1 MNMKELEQLVRT
13 LQDALNGQGQAMTEM
28 RAVINAQAEA
38 VIKWEETV
46 NLARSIEEVVVELNL
61 EIGRIREWL
70 GADKTDGPFYPEF
83 KALTA
88 RVEELAVMIEGRNKS
103 APTKRNMT
111 DVDAIRVLTGDL
123 KEASHK
129 DAADAALLT
138 YAQVYSCRLEYT
150 FKHVHKA
157 LKDADAE
164 YKNQWAKK

>member
-1 MNMKELEQLVRT
+1 MNMKEMEQLVRS

-38 VIKWEETV
+38 VIKWEETT
-46 NLARSIEEVVVELNL
+46 NLVQSMQ
-61 EIGRIREWL
+61 EIVSGLGQDIGQLSGWI
-70 GADKTDGPFYPEF
+70 GADQADGPFYPEF

-88 RVEELAVMIEGRNKS
+88 RVEELGAMIEGRNKS

-111 DVDAIRVLTGDL
+111 DADAIRVMTGDL

-129 DAADAALLT
+129 EAGEAAALT

-157 LKDADAE
+157 LKEADPE
-164 YKNQWAKK
+164 YKNKWSK

>member
-1 MNMKELEQLVRT
+1 MNMKEMEQLVRT
-13 LQDALNGQGQAMTEM
+13 LQDAVNGQGQAMTEM

-38 VIKWEETV
+38 IIKWEETV
-46 NLARSIEEVVVELNL
+46 NLARDMQEVIVELNMD
-61 EIGRIREWL
+61 IGKLRGWL
-70 GADKTDGPFYPEF
+70 GADEADGPFYPEF

-88 RVEELAVMIEGRNKS
+88 RVEELGAMIEGRNKS

-111 DVDAIRVLTGDL
+111 DADAIRVLTGDL

-129 DAADAALLT
+129 EAGELAALT

-157 LKDADAE
+157 LKEADPE
-164 YKNQWAKK
+164 YKNKWAK

>member
-1 MNMKELEQLVRT
+1 MNMKEMEQLVRT
-13 LQDALNGQGQAMTEM
+13 LQDAVNGQGQAMTEM

-46 NLARSIEEVVVELNL
+46 NLVQNMEEAVLAINL
-61 EIGRIREWL
+61 DLGKLRGWI
-70 GADKTDGPFYPEF
+70 GADEADGPFYPEF

-88 RVEELAVMIEGRNKS
+88 RVDELGAMIEGRNKS

-111 DVDAIRVLTGDL
+111 DADAIRVLTGDL

-129 DAADAALLT
+129 EAGELAALT

-157 LKDADAE
+157 LKEADPE
-164 YKNQWAKK
+164 YKNKWAK

>member
-1 MNMKELEQLVRT
+1 MNMKEMEQLVRT
-13 LQDALNGQGQAMTEM
+13 LQDAVNGQGQAMTEM

-46 NLARSIEEVVVELNL
+46 NLVQSMQ
-61 EIGRIREWL
+61 EIVSGLGQDIAQLSGWL
-70 GADKTDGPFYPEF
+70 GADEADGPFYPEF

-88 RVEELAVMIEGRNKS
+88 RVEELGAMIEGRNKS

-111 DVDAIRVLTGDL
+111 DADAIRVLTGDL

-129 DAADAALLT
+129 EAGELAALT

-157 LKDADAE
+157 LKEADPE
-164 YKNQWAKK
+164 YKNKWAK

>member
-1 MNMKELEQLVRT
+1 MNMKEMEQLVRT
-13 LQDALNGQGQAMTEM
+13 LQDAVNGQGQAMTEM

-46 NLARSIEEVVVELNL
+46 NLVQNMEEVVLAINL
-61 EIGRIREWL
+61 DLGKLRGWI
-70 GADKTDGPFYPEF
+70 GADEADGPFYPEF

-88 RVEELAVMIEGRNKS
+88 RVDELGAMIEGRNKS

-111 DVDAIRVLTGDL
+111 DADAIRVLTGDL

-129 DAADAALLT
+129 EAGELAALT

-157 LKDADAE
+157 LKEADPE
-164 YKNQWAKK
+164 YKNKWAK

>member
-1 MNMKELEQLVRT
+1 MNMKEMEQLVRT
-13 LQDALNGQGQAMTEM
+13 LQDAVNGQGQAMVEM

-46 NLARSIEEVVVELNL
+46 NLVQSMQ
-61 EIGRIREWL
+61 EIVSGLGQGITQLSGWL
-70 GADKTDGPFYPEF
+70 GADEADGPFYPEF

-88 RVEELAVMIEGRNKS
+88 RVEELGAMIEGRNKS

-111 DVDAIRVLTGDL
+111 DADAIRVLTGDL

-129 DAADAALLT
+129 EAGELAALT

-157 LKDADAE
+157 LKEADPE
-164 YKNQWAKK
+164 YKNKWAK